1 MVHLGGGGTTI
12 VNEPLEIFLNK
23 KFLGTRLIHELKE
36 IGQ

>member
-1 MVHLGGGGTTI
+1 

-36 IGQ
+36 IGQWIDLKAQGNG